1 MSQRDLQLPVSVRI
15 EDIKSL
21 FNTGKRKTKLEEIFN
36 REKVQNHYKEMIRD
50 VQSFA
55 NSIKNEDNEAIIKM
69 MVDNNEKAIKE
80 SIQINIMMEIV
91 IKAFE
96 KYVLTQI
103 DIKQSLYLFITE
115 ELVIEVIN
123 VTKNEILNCL
133 MMINANKFSNAMVV
147 LGQNSFGSK
156 DPGDEFYS

>member
-21 FNTGKRKTKLEEIFN
+21 FNTGNRKATLEEIFN

-96 KYVLTQI
+96 KFVLTQS